1 MLNKATLELKNQIGQ
16 EKLIDKLD
24 VSKLHY
30 LQCIISKTFQL
41 YPVAHLS
48 SYDCTIRG
56 YDIPLDTILLVNAWT
71 IQRDSKMWDDITSFK
86 PKTFEMGEDGPHK
99 LLMPFR
105 LRRRA
110 YSRAGLVQHT
120 VNLTLV
126 LLI

>member
-1 MLNKATLELKNQIGQ
+1 MLNKARLELKNQIGQ
-16 EKLIDKLD
+16 EKLIDKPD

-41 YPVAHLS
+41 YPIAHLS

-86 PKTFEMGEDGPHK
+86 PETFEMGEDGPHK
-99 LLMPFR
+99 LLMPFG
-105 LRRRA
+105 LRKRA
-110 YSRAGLVQHT
+110 YPRAGLVQHT
-120 VNLTLV
+120 ENLTLV